1 MDNLSFNEYESKM
14 EKTKE
19 ETDKKC
25 PACGGTMDFD
35 PASGKLKCL
44 YCESE
49 YDIGTQE
56 EASPAQEQDFF
67 EAEKTGNCDWGKE
80 TKVII
85 CKSCGGE
92 SVYDALTTSSE
103 CPYCGSNQVMEQ
115 ADKDTIAPGGVCVF
129 KIDAQKAA
137 GNFKSWLSKKWFC
150 PKAAKQNARPEE
162 IKGIYLPFW
171 TFDSDTTTKYNGEY
185 GIDRTVRRGDETKTV
200 TDWYR
205 VGGTHREF
213 IDDQLVLGSSRH
225 PASLLKGLEPFHTAD
240 NTAYRPEYIA
250 GFAAE
255 RYSIGLKDA
264 WEKAKGFIRVRL
276 IDNIK
281 KKIRTDKHAD
291 HVRNLNTYISF
302 DNIKYKYLLLPV
314 WMAHF
319 EYKGK
324 IYQFM
329 VNGQTGKVSGKIPL
343 SAAKIA
349 LTVALAVAALALLW
363 YLTN

>member
-1 MDNLSFNEYESKM
+1 MDSQSFAEYESRI

-35 PASGKLKCL
+35 PATGKLKCL
-44 YCESE
+44 YCESV
-49 YDIGTQE
+49 YDIGDE
-56 EASPAQEQDFF
+56 EDNSPAQEQDFR

-85 CKSCGGE
+85 CKACGGE
-92 SVYDALTTSSE
+92 SVYDALMTASE

-129 KIDAQKAA
+129 KIDAEKAA
-137 GNFKSWLSKKWFC
+137 ANFKSWLSRKWFC
-150 PKAAKQNARPEE
+150 PKEAKKNAKPNE
-162 IKGIYLPFW
+162 IKGMYLPFW
-171 TFDSDTTTKYNGEY
+171 TFDTDTTTKFYGEY
-185 GIDRTVRRGDETKTV
+185 GINRTVRRGDETKTV

-205 VGGTHREF
+205 VGGTHKEF

-225 PASLLKGLEPFHTAD
+225 PAYLLRGLEPFHTAD
-240 NTAYRPEYIA
+240 NVAYRPEYIA

-255 RYSIGLKDA
+255 RYSVGLKDA
-264 WEKAKGFIRVRL
+264 WEKAKEFIRVRL
-276 IDNIK
+276 TDTIK
-281 KKIRTDKHAD
+281 KKIRVDKRAD
-291 HVRNLNTYISF
+291 HVRNLNTSTIYE
-302 DNIKYKYLLLPV
+302 NVKYKYLLLPV

-319 EYKGK
+319 TYKGK
-324 IYQFM
+324 VYQFM

-343 SAAKIA
+343 SVVKIV
-349 LTVALAVAALALLW
+349 LTVVAALAALALIM